1 MRKSNST
8 TRVYFVGKEE
18 SPIVQTN
25 GHAKPISR
33 SEAHKFDKV
42 SFMLQLSYCE
52 FSHLTVCIHSNE
64 FISRNGDVGT
74 EAETAVSDKIKDIV
88 LHLSLFSKS
97 I

>member
-25 GHAKPISR
+25 GRAKPVSH

-42 SFMLQLSYCE
+42 SFMFYNWIIVSLVICVSIVMNLS
-52 FSHLTVCIHSNE
+52 
-64 FISRNGDVGT
+64 
-74 EAETAVSDKIKDIV
+74 
-88 LHLSLFSKS
+88 
-97 I
+97 

>member
-25 GHAKPISR
+25 GHAKPVSH

-42 SFMLQLSYCE
+42 SLCFTIELLW
-52 FSHLTVCIHSNE
+52 V
-64 FISRNGDVGT
+64 
-74 EAETAVSDKIKDIV
+74 
-88 LHLSLFSKS
+88 
-97 I
+97 